1 MKQEPITP
9 KAGEGKCSLMVLGRV
24 GFLDP
29 QQININNKDRTIKLR
44 MTTMMKKMTLMK
56 DNKDTWVD
64 SISNSQTL
72 APLWM
77 TI

>member
-1 MKQEPITP
+1 MKQEPTTP
-9 KAGEGKCSLMVLGRV
+9 KAEEDKGSRMVLGRS
-24 GFLDP
+24 GFLGP
-29 QQININNKDRTIKLR
+29 QLININNKDRTIKLR

-56 DNKDTWVD
+56 DNRDTWVD